1 MRLPCPQNDKRLLLP
16 QENKIS
22 KYFASAQ
29 GHICRDACKI
39 SQRLLKDDWWLQN
52 FSQFYCLNLPVGEF
66 ESSVALVFR
75 VSGKS
80 KTNNILNRSPGF
92 IRFSEYNLEKK
103 TMLIHSRIGC
113 LTTVYND
120 NMINI
125 ACNGL
130 FLLCPSSCS
139 GSDSDNY
146 SASSLCIGSNADLC
160 ICCSVVFLVS
170 LSVSFLSGVSFGR
183 VCSRS
188 VYIVVGSW
196 FIALL
201 SCWLGGGGSFSGL
214 TSSGLTILNVS
225 KFPDIF
231 WTSVF
236 LNYVLFV
243 TSFTCT
249 IFFCFHIYIYF
260 FDCHLVSRV
269 LFLLLLHFRQQSIL
283 CRLMAGNWVALWTF
297 FYRQVTPN

>member
-1 MRLPCPQNDKRLLLP
+1 M
-16 QENKIS
+16 
-22 KYFASAQ
+22 
-29 GHICRDACKI
+29 
-39 SQRLLKDDWWLQN
+39 
-52 FSQFYCLNLPVGEF
+52 
-66 ESSVALVFR
+66 
-75 VSGKS
+75 
-80 KTNNILNRSPGF
+80 NNILNRSPGF
-92 IRFSEYNLEKK
+92 IRFSEYNLKKK

-130 FLLCPSSCS
+130 FLPCPSSCS

-146 SASSLCIGSNADLC
+146 SASSLCIGSKC
-160 ICCSVVFLVS
+160 WSVYLLFGGVPCFV
-170 LSVSFLSGVSFGR
+170 VRFLSGVSFER

-225 KFPDIF
+225 KLPDIF

-249 IFFCFHIYIYF
+249 IFFCFHIYIPLTVILSPGYF
-260 FDCHLVSRV
+260 SYCCYTFVSNLFCVVWWLATGWHSGRFSTDKLHLIKLVDCVVSPI
-269 LFLLLLHFRQQSIL
+269 RQ
-283 CRLMAGNWVALWTF
+283 
-297 FYRQVTPN
+297 